1 MQVTALISNAT
12 PMPRRSIH
20 MKTACAALSVKTK
33 LPPQVGW
40 KDTCPFSPPDPP
52 AHTPFS
58 LWTSLPH
65 PATPNGNGS
74 DPREAWTF
82 NTDETSQQL
91 TAQYTSRSIM
101 SFRTKKGRKK
111 KKKQLWGNGSNCVT
125 LPEQREAWT
134 CHSSFSFNTHTCG
147 RHNEHTSDR
156 TTQGKDSTSFCCRYD
171 WPVPT
176 QLKAS

>member
-82 NTDETSQQL
+82 NIDETSQQL

-101 SFRTKKGRKK
+101 SFPTKKEKK
-111 KKKQLWGNGSNCVT
+111 KNNYEEMVVT
-125 LPEQREAWT
+125 VWRCQSKERLGHATAASPSTLIPVADTMNTPQTEQRRERIQHHFAAGMT
-134 CHSSFSFNTHTCG
+134 GLCQPS
-147 RHNEHTSDR
+147 
-156 TTQGKDSTSFCCRYD
+156 
-171 WPVPT
+171 
-176 QLKAS
+176 